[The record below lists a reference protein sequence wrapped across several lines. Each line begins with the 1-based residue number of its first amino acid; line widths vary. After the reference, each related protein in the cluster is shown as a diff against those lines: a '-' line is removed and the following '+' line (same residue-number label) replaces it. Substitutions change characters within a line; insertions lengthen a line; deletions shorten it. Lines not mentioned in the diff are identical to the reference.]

1 MEFVLAFIG
10 FMFAI
15 TLLSWI
21 AVLISAGV
29 LRLYQL
35 LESLFRKPYHD

>member
-10 FMFAI
+10 FMFAL
-15 TLLSWI
+15 TLISWI
-21 AVLISAGV
+21 AVLISAGF

-35 LESLFRKPYHD
+35 LEPLFRKPYHD

>member
-1 MEFVLAFIG
+1 MEFILAFIG

-15 TLLSWI
+15 TLISWI
-21 AVLISAGV
+21 VVLISAGV

-35 LESLFRKPYHD
+35 LESIFRKPYHD

>member
-10 FMFAI
+10 FMLAL
-15 TLLSWI
+15 TLISWTV
-21 AVLISAGV
+21 ALISAGF

-35 LESLFRKPYHD
+35 LESLFRKSYHD

>member
-10 FMFAI
+10 FILAL
-15 TLLSWI
+15 TLISWFV
-21 AVLISAGV
+21 VLIFAGV

-35 LESLFRKPYHD
+35 LESFFRKPYHD

>member
-10 FMFAI
+10 FMLAI
-15 TLLSWI
+15 TLISWI
-21 AVLISAGV
+21 AVLISAGI

-35 LESLFRKPYHD
+35 LESIFRKPYHD

>member
-10 FMFAI
+10 FMFAL
-15 TLLSWI
+15 TLISWI
-21 AVLISAGV
+21 VVLISAGV

>member
-10 FMFAI
+10 FMFAL
-15 TLLSWI
+15 TLVSWFT
-21 AVLISAGV
+21 VLISAGF

-35 LESLFRKPYHD
+35 FESLFRKHRHD

>member
-10 FMFAI
+10 FMLAI
-15 TLLSWI
+15 TLVSWI
-21 AVLISAGV
+21 VVLISAGV

>member
-10 FMFAI
+10 FMLAI
-15 TLLSWI
+15 TLISWI
-21 AVLISAGV
+21 AVLISAGF

-35 LESLFRKPYHD
+35 LESLFRKSYHD

>member
-10 FMFAI
+10 FMLAL
-15 TLLSWI
+15 TLISWI

-35 LESLFRKPYHD
+35 LESLFRKSYHD

>member
-10 FMFAI
+10 FMLAL
-15 TLLSWI
+15 TLISWI

-35 LESLFRKPYHD
+35 LESLFKRSYHD

>member
-10 FMFAI
+10 FMFAL
-15 TLLSWI
+15 TLISWF

-29 LRLYQL
+29 LHLYQIF
-35 LESLFRKPYHD
+35 EAFFRKHRHD

>member
-10 FMFAI
+10 FMLAI
-15 TLLSWI
+15 TLISWTV
-21 AVLISAGV
+21 VLVFAGV

>member
-10 FMFAI
+10 FMLAI
-15 TLLSWI
+15 TLISWTV
-21 AVLISAGV
+21 ALIFAGV

-35 LESLFRKPYHD
+35 LEPLFRKPYHD

>member
-10 FMFAI
+10 FMLSL
-15 TLLSWI
+15 TLISWI
-21 AVLISAGV
+21 AVLISSGF
-29 LRLYQL
+29 LRLYQF

>member
-10 FMFAI
+10 FMFAL
-15 TLLSWI
+15 TLISWV
-21 AVLISAGV
+21 AVLISAGF

>member
-10 FMFAI
+10 FMLAL
-15 TLLSWI
+15 T
-21 AVLISAGV
+21 LISWTVVLVSAGF

-35 LESLFRKPYHD
+35 LESLFRKHYHD

>member
-10 FMFAI
+10 FMLAL
-15 TLLSWI
+15 TLISWF
-21 AVLISAGV
+21 AVLIFAGA
-29 LRLYQL
+29 LRLYQF

>member
-15 TLLSWI
+15 TLISWI

-35 LESLFRKPYHD
+35 LESIFRKPYHD

>member
-10 FMFAI
+10 FMFAL
-15 TLLSWI
+15 TLISWI
-21 AVLISAGV
+21 AVLTFAGV

>member
-10 FMFAI
+10 FMLAL
-15 TLLSWI
+15 TLVSWLF
-21 AVLISAGV
+21 VLIAAGS

-35 LESLFRKPYHD
+35 FESLFRKHRHD